1 MSAANEEL
9 DKKIKRD
16 GKDAVN
22 IENLTSDNSPHV
34 AMVTKQSLKANRIIQ
49 KSRYSCYC
57 YRIYLFLELLQMS
70 FIRVEALLLMAMTTM
85 MTKTVCP
92 VLAVAVRVV
101 MTAVTA
107 KKRST
112 TTNRM
117 KEYSR

>member
-1 MSAANEEL
+1 
-9 DKKIKRD
+9 
-16 GKDAVN
+16 
-22 IENLTSDNSPHV
+22 
-34 AMVTKQSLKANRIIQ
+34 
-49 KSRYSCYC
+49 
-57 YRIYLFLELLQMS
+57 MS